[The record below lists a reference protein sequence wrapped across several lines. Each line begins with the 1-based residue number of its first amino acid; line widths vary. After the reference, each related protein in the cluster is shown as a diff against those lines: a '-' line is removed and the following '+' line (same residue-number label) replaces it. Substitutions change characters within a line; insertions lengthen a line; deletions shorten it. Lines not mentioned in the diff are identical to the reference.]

1 MTKLK
6 LDSAFIEKC
15 VARDGKALQVLYE
28 YFSGRLYG
36 ICLRYTKNPD
46 DAQDVLHDSFI
57 KVFENLK
64 NFRGSGSFDGWMRR
78 IVVNEAI
85 NFYRRKKKVQFS
97 DYDAVE
103 FSIQDHTPDII
114 SKLSNKELLELV
126 QRLPDGYQ
134 LVFNLY
140 AIEGYKHREIADML
154 EITENTSKTQYL
166 KAKRRLQEY
175 IAQQADNK

>member
-6 LDSAFIEKC
+6 LNNAFIEKC
-15 VARDGKALQVLYE
+15 IARDYKALQTLYE

-36 ICLRYTKNPD
+36 ICLRYTKDTD

-97 DYDAVE
+97 DYDTVE

-114 SKLSNKELLELV
+114 SELSNKELLELV

-154 EITENTSKTQYL
+154 GITENTSKTQYL

-175 IAQQADNK
+175 IAQQANNK